1 MEDETLRARLEA
13 LVGLE
18 TAFFT
23 LLETLKSIPL
33 PAIDPVE
40 HAQEERMRYF
50 CALTAVAGFI
60 TSVDKPQG
68 KRFYDLALAFEAL
81 NRGHSNPL
89 FEPQKIIDRPQDT
102 PQLWMARARAVLA
115 IEALVRGGKQK
126 PNVAAGIIADG
137 NPRLREFAGSK
148 ANKTPLAQVLLNWRK
163 EFQRQHWRG
172 GSARVKTES
181 LQEGPAFYE
190 EGIRKIDRFLAERRR
205 TDVMAIA
212 ENVYD
217 DIINRSSVFS
227 LPRTHR

>member
-1 MEDETLRARLEA
+1 MDESLRARLEA

-18 TAFFT
+18 TGFFS

-33 PAIDPVE
+33 PATDPVE
-40 HAQEERMRYF
+40 HALKDERMRYF
-50 CALTAVAGFI
+50 GALTAVAGFI
-60 TSVDKPQG
+60 TSVDEPQG

-89 FEPQKIIDRPQDT
+89 FEPQKIIDRPQDA

-115 IEALVRGGKQK
+115 IEALVRGDKQK
-126 PNVAAGIIADG
+126 PSVAAKTIADN
-137 NPRLREFAGSK
+137 NPRLRDFAGSK
-148 ANKTPLAQVLLNWRK
+148 ANKTPLPQVLLNWRK
-163 EFQRQHWRG
+163 EFQRKRWRAG
-172 GSARVKTES
+172 LPKSEG
-181 LQEGPAFYE
+181 LQEGRILYE
-190 EGIRKIDRFLAERRR
+190 EGIRKIDSMLAEGLR

-212 ENVYD
+212 EHVYD